1 VVNHHKPRLQTLV
14 LSRYL
19 APAPV
24 HDFVL
29 LFLPPCSPH
38 STLLATGSLKLNLLV
53 SPLLGGPARHRPFA
67 LAIHL
72 HQRKS
77 SRNLH
82 LQYSAK
88 SQSTPHCQSLI
99 IARSDHPSVLGRSGP
114 HHHLLFVHQHRM
126 ATAELTRQR
135 PPRAAELTPTLF
147 LMPSVST
154 GTPKAGAR
162 AQTVAGASSRSSWR

>member
-1 VVNHHKPRLQTLV
+1 VSHYSYQRLRL
-14 LSRYL
+14 
-19 APAPV
+19 
-24 HDFVL
+24 DF
-29 LFLPPCSPH
+29 
-38 STLLATGSLKLNLLV
+38 LATRRPTLDLAGFRVLKPSLLV
-53 SPLLGGPARHRPFA
+53 SPLLGGPARHRRFA
-67 LAIHL
+67 LALHL